1 MSHDAKH
8 TRQAGEGAPSREA
21 PRRGAGCE
29 AGIAETQVAVTRG
42 AGAGLSCT
50 PGVWEDVWVR
60 GVGWGRHLRD
70 AGAVQV
76 P

>member
-42 AGAGLSCT
+42 AGLSCT